1 MYRLLRSNLEGDDRG
16 KPILVRPFLANRRL
30 VERVMELM
38 FNMDLRVVDKGG
50 SCGLMTFSVSFF
62 LMLLL
67 LLLLWKV
74 FSRGVIGLPV
84 IFVSFVCFVDVVSGE
99 Y

>member
-38 FNMDLRVVDKGG
+38 FNIDLRVVDKGG

-67 LLLLWKV
+67 LLLLWEV

-84 IFVSFVCFVDVVSGE
+84 IFVCFVCFVDVVSGE